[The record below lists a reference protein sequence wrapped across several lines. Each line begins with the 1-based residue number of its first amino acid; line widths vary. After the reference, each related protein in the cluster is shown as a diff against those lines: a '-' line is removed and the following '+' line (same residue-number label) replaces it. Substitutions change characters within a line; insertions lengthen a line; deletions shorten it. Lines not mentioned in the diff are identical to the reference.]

1 MVKTTCRLRMTWL
14 VNHLYSSSCE
24 SSIRPSFWAP
34 SLHWVIR
41 VAYSSPSKRPG
52 TWETGQR
59 PGCWSSEPR
68 RGPRP
73 ARLAAGPQSPAAE
86 RNPRG
91 WLLVLRARA
100 TERDPRGWL
109 LVLRAPQRSATR
121 AAGCWSS
128 EPRRGA
134 RPARLA
140 AGPQSPAAERDPRG
154 WLLVLR
160 ARATESD
167 PHGTSGVTSPLASR
181 VFIRSRNPESRT
193 LDSSIMNAIFS
204 FLQPE
209 RRSTVRRSSSKSS
222 PVYFLWTCRSGA
234 GQLCS
239 RPRSCVHEQGSTVGI
254 KGLRPDLP

>member
-59 PGCWSSEPR
+59 P
-68 RGPRP
+68 
-73 ARLAAGPQSPAAE
+73 
-86 RNPRG
+86 
-91 WLLVLRARA
+91 
-100 TERDPRGWL
+100 
-109 LVLRAPQRSATR
+109 
-121 AAGCWSS
+121 GCWSS